1 MISFFK
7 KFFGVGVIKNS
18 LLTSSS
24 KHSATKKSSYIE
36 TRISGS
42 FSTRYLLELFSNS
55 AYFPIA
61 NILFELLIEGPFHY
75 LKAPDLYVILTAI
88 LIQAYFLTIWDKMPK
103 RRRFLGNLIGPA
115 IYTVIES
122 LIEGTRFFAAPHHL
136 AYWGFSIVIG
146 ALQAVETHLPSF
158 LGSFI
163 VVIENVVRTAILF
176 YMYAM
181 FEMYS
186 NPKRTLSFYIFF
198 SDSSHVFIVLAVLF
212 FGFSIGFATLT
223 SKRYLNLLKETSAQL
238 KIYSE
243 WLLGRNLLEQTFVT
257 PSVLGLKR
265 QERTVLF
272 MDIRGFTHWSEP
284 QSPETVVN
292 LLNEY
297 YSVAE
302 AILVNYGC
310 IKFKLT
316 ADEIMAV
323 FPSAASAAYAS
334 LELSKRINELL
345 SKNNLGAGIGLHS
358 GLLVEGLLGSAGV
371 KFYDVIGDTV
381 NTAKR
386 IESAALAGEILISES
401 VKNSLSDIFNI
412 ETSQKI
418 KAKGKENLLT
428 VYKLKSEK
436 NLSTISD
443 S

>member
-1 MISFFK
+1 MILSPK
-7 KFFGVGVIKNS
+7 KHAEKQQ
-18 LLTSSS
+18 
-24 KHSATKKSSYIE
+24 SSYVD

-42 FSTRYLLELFSNS
+42 FSTRYLLELFSNT

-61 NILFELLIEGPFHY
+61 NILLELLLEGPLHY
-75 LKAPDLYVILTAI
+75 LKAPDLYVMLAAI
-88 LIQAYFLTIWDKMPK
+88 LIQAYFLTIWEGTSHS
-103 RRRFLGNLIGPA
+103 RRFWGNLIAPVL
-115 IYTVIES
+115 YTAMES
-122 LIEGTRFFAAPHHL
+122 MIEGIRFFAAPHHL

-146 ALQAVETHLPSF
+146 ALQAMRVYLPSV
-158 LGSFI
+158 I
-163 VVIENVVRTAILF
+163 IVIENVVRTAILF
-176 YMYAM
+176 YMYAI
-181 FEMYS
+181 FEIYTI
-186 NPKRTLSFYIFF
+186 PTQAVSFNKFF
-198 SDSSHVFIVLAVLF
+198 SDPSHVFIGLAVLF

-223 SKRYLNLLKETSAQL
+223 SNRYLNLLKDTSAKL
-238 KIYSE
+238 KVYSE
-243 WLLGRNLLEQTFVT
+243 WLLGRTLLEQTFIS

-292 LLNEY
+292 LLNAY

-302 AILVNYGC
+302 TILMKYGC

-323 FPSAASAAYAS
+323 FPSVESAAYAS
-334 LELSKRINELL
+334 LELSKQINQLL

-386 IESAALAGEILISES
+386 IESAALAGDVLISES
-401 VKNSLSDIFNI
+401 VKNSIDKIFNI
-412 ETSQKI
+412 ETSQEI
-418 KAKGKENLLT
+418 QAKGKESPLT

-436 NLSTISD
+436 TLSTTSNINARNSQSVAMD
-443 S
+443 